1 MGRHSDSIEP
11 FHADRRK
18 PIVEEVKREESLSF
32 CLVRD
37 MRTDIPLW
45 RERNFSIET
54 LDEDNDFKY
63 LENNLNRLREFW
75 DFWWWRE
82 VWEIWELND
91 WDIDI
96 DIKVWQSW
104 EERYSSDWETTDS
117 WYRSI
122 REIDW
127 IE

>member
-1 MGRHSDSIEP
+1 
-11 FHADRRK
+11 
-18 PIVEEVKREESLSF
+18 
-32 CLVRD
+32 

-54 LDEDNDFKY
+54 LDEDDDFKY

-96 DIKVWQSW
+96 DIEVWQSW
-104 EERYSSDWETTDS
+104 EKRYSSDWETTDS